1 MANLAFYKELLG
13 VDTIDAICEHLLGTF
28 LETNYTA
35 QFFVNWE
42 KAKQNR
48 DEYKCE
54 FALLQSLHRSANIK
68 LDLRNLIERYPEVIK
83 VIPSLLALRECTL
96 KLIELLGAE
105 IRYQIIRFDKS
116 SYKSEELDIIT
127 DFVEASGL
135 LSTLGATESFVD
147 YALGIEVGLDS
158 NARKNRSGVFL
169 ESMIESILNG
179 LDLSKQGFRL
189 IKQTKFRTLQK
200 DFDAPIPDE
209 LLESKADF
217 VIIRGKRILNIEA
230 NFYSGS
236 GSKPSE
242 IVNSYANRNRLLNNS
257 GGRFVWLTDGPGWHK
272 MRNPLR
278 TGVTQIDYVL
288 NSHLLRH
295 GALRNILA
303 SFN

>member
-1 MANLAFYKELLG
+1 MANLAFYKEFLG
-13 VDTIDAICEHLLGTF
+13 VDTIDAICEYLLGTF

-42 KAKQNR
+42 KTMQNR

-68 LDLRNLIERYPEVIK
+68 SDFRNLIERYPEVIK
-83 VIPSLLALRECTL
+83 AIPSLLALRECTL
-96 KLIELLGAE
+96 KLIELLGSE

-116 SYKSEELDIIT
+116 SYESIELDNIS

-135 LSTLGATESFVD
+135 LSTLGTTESFVD

-158 NARKNRSGVFL
+158 NARKNRSGAFL
-169 ESMIESILNG
+169 ERMIESILNG
-179 LDLSKQGFRL
+179 LNLSKEGCCL
-189 IKQTKFRTLQK
+189 IKQTRFRALRR
-200 DFDAPIPDE
+200 DFDTPIPDE

-236 GSKPSE
+236 GPKP
-242 IVNSYANRNRLLNNS
+242 R
-257 GGRFVWLTDGPGWHK
+257 
-272 MRNPLR
+272 
-278 TGVTQIDYVL
+278 QIEK
-288 NSHLLRH
+288 S
-295 GALRNILA
+295 
-303 SFN
+303 